1 MGDDALDNPILN
13 GPYDPPDRHFEMGP
27 NGPTGVVAIGR
38 RPSQSFI
45 PIPTSVKG
53 NDSDDVEQ
61 TALDFDIT
69 GERAEANSLINEI
82 RRQVELWRAREYPRV
97 TPYSRK
103 LLQHWAGTAGSREEQ
118 MLFCQRE
125 AAETA
130 IYLAEVAGRHG
141 EPDFRT
147 RLTEQ
152 NVVHNAG
159 LHRTALKMATG
170 TGKTIVMAMLIAWQT
185 INKVYAPRDTRFAKR
200 FLVVAPGI
208 TIRDRLRVLQPN
220 DPNNYYK
227 LRDVVPDDLWPAL
240 HEAQIVITN
249 YHTFLLRDAP
259 EIKGVAAN
267 TRKILNA
274 GKDSDAFKETPA
286 DMAARVM
293 REFPGRGGGEIVVF
307 NDEAH
312 HCYRDK
318 PVTDGDTK
326 ARRLAKEERE
336 AVENARVWFR
346 GLQALDARVG
356 VKAVYDLSATPFY
369 LAGSGYNEGYIFPW
383 TVSDFSLMDAIE
395 SGIVKVPRVPI
406 DDDAVGE
413 LPTYL
418 RLWDHVGDKLP
429 KKLPKDEEPSDWVP
443 PKELEGAL
451 ESLHRSYEV
460 RFAEWEAHLRDLGE
474 PPPVMIIVCTNTT
487 QSRLVYDWIAGTEME
502 RPDGTLV
509 LRPGKLDLLSN
520 VDADTGQWLRRP
532 HTILVDSAAIESGES
547 FSKEFKEA
555 AATEIEAFKHEY
567 ARQHPGADLS
577 KISDGDLLR
586 EVMNTVGK
594 RGMLGEQIRCVVSV
608 SMLTEGWD
616 ANTVTHILGV
626 RAFRSQ
632 LLCEQVVGRGLRR
645 RSYVPNPTTGK
656 FEVEYADV
664 YGVPFAFI
672 PSDRKVA
679 TPKPARPAVEVF
691 AVAGREDLEITF
703 PKLGGYRIEMPE
715 GIVFDDFGPEAAMH
729 VSRDTVAVWTR
740 SSGIAGAGEDIDI
753 DRYRDARQKEVAF
766 RIAALLVNRFD
777 DDGDMPVTD
786 QRSDDGHSRDLTPER
801 PPAKPWLFAKL
812 VGLAD
817 RWLTECVTYADDAF
831 VGLLLP
837 AQAAHRAAEKL
848 FGAIVQQLGN
858 EPEILLP
865 MFRRF
870 DPEGST
876 ADVDFLTRKAVI
888 EATRSQVSHV
898 VLDGPKGNSWEEGM
912 AAILEKHDDVRAY
925 AKNDHLGFVIPY
937 VHEGR
942 AHEYWPDFLVRLR
955 PDDSG
960 RTRTLIVEVSG
971 GQKDPLQTA
980 AKADTAR
987 DHWCAAV
994 NNHGGWGLWGYV
1006 EVTSMAE
1013 AGPGLNEAI
1022 ADLYE
1027 LEPSSRAPVMG
1038 AFA

>member
-1 MGDDALDNPILN
+1 MGDDALDDPILN

-27 NGPTGVVAIGR
+27 NGPTGNVAIGR
-38 RPSQSFI
+38 RPSQSFV

-53 NDSDDVEQ
+53 KGKDSTGEQ
-61 TALDFDIT
+61 ATLDFDIT
-69 GERAEANSLINEI
+69 GERAEANSLINDI
-82 RRQVELWRAREYPRV
+82 RARVELWRARDYPWV
-97 TPYSRK
+97 TPISRK
-103 LLQHWAGTAGSREEQ
+103 LLQHWAGTAGAREDP

-130 IYLAEVAGRHG
+130 IYLVEVAGRHG
-141 EPDFRT
+141 EPDFRA
-147 RLTEQ
+147 RVAGH
-152 NVVHNAG
+152 NRIHNAG
-159 LHRTALKMATG
+159 LARTALKMATG
-170 TGKTIVMAMLIAWQT
+170 TGKTVVMAMLIAWQT

-200 FLVVAPGI
+200 FLIVAPGI
-208 TIRDRLRVLQPN
+208 TIRDRLRVLQPS

-240 HEAQIVITN
+240 DEAQIVITN

-274 GKDSDAFKETPA
+274 GKANDAFKETPE
-286 DMAARVM
+286 DMAARVL
-293 REFPGRGGGEIVVF
+293 REFPGRGTGEIVVF

-312 HCYRDK
+312 HCYQDK

-326 ARRLAKEERE
+326 ARKLDKGEKE
-336 AVENARVWFR
+336 AVENARVWFK

-395 SGIVKVPRVPI
+395 SGIVKVPRVPV
-406 DDDAVGE
+406 DDDAVGD

-418 RLWDHVGDKLP
+418 RLWDHIGDKLP
-429 KKLPKDEEPSDWVP
+429 SKLAKGAEPSDWVP

-451 ESLHRSYEV
+451 ESLHRSYEM
-460 RFAEWEAHLRDLGE
+460 RFAEWERHLRDLGE
-474 PPPVMIIVCTNTT
+474 PPPVMIVVCTNTT
-487 QSRLVYDWIAGTEME
+487 QSKLVYDWIAGTAVA
-502 RPDGTLV
+502 RDDGTEV
-509 LRPGKLDLLSN
+509 LRPGRLALLSN
-520 VDADTGQWLRRP
+520 VHDGAWLARP
-532 HTILVDSAAIESGES
+532 RTILIDSAAIESGEA
-547 FSKEFKEA
+547 FPKEFKDA
-555 AATEIEAFKHEY
+555 AAAEIEAFKHEY
-567 ARQHPGADLS
+567 ALQHPGADVD
-577 KISDGDLLR
+577 KITDGDLLR

-594 RGMLGEQIRCVVSV
+594 RGSLGGQVRCVVSV

-645 RSYVPNPTTGK
+645 RSYVPNPTTGR

-672 PSDRKVA
+672 PSNRTGP
-679 TPKPARPAVEVF
+679 TPKPARPAVEVY
-691 AVAGREDLEITF
+691 AVAGRDDLEITF
-703 PKLGGYRIEMPE
+703 PRLSGYRIEMPE
-715 GIVFDDFGPEAAMH
+715 GLTFGDFGPDAGLH
-729 VSRDTVAVWTR
+729 VARDSVAVWTQTA
-740 SSGIAGAGEDIDI
+740 GIAGVGEEIDI
-753 DRYRDARQKEVAF
+753 DKYRGARRKEVAF
-766 RIAALLVNRFD
+766 RIAALLVHRFAD
-777 DDGDMPVTD
+777 DADVPVTD
-786 QRSDDGHSRDLTPER
+786 KAGEDGHARDLTPQR
-801 PPAKPWLFAKL
+801 PPTKPWLFTQL
-812 VGLAD
+812 VHLAD
-817 RWLTECVTYADDAF
+817 RWLRECVTFDDDAF

-848 FGAIVQQLGN
+848 FGAILQQIGN

-912 AAILEKHDDVRAY
+912 AAILEKHAEVHAFV
-925 AKNDHLGFVIPY
+925 KNDHLGFVIPY
-937 VHEGR
+937 VFEGR

-955 PDDSG
+955 DDGSG
-960 RTRTLIVEVSG
+960 HTRTLIVEVSG
-971 GQKDPLQTA
+971 GQKEPEQTK

-1006 EVTSMAE
+1006 EVTDMAH
-1013 AGPGLNEAI
+1013 AALDVNEAI
-1022 ADLYE
+1022 ANLYE
-1027 LEPSSRAPVMG
+1027 LEPSTRAPVMG